1 MKKKLIVLSGLALI
15 SLPFMVSAQTTGGTA
30 TVCTGGQITTI
41 QSLICKFNEILG
53 AVLPLLIALGV
64 VFFVWG
70 VITYVIAGDEEAKTA
85 GRDKMIMGIIGL
97 AIIVG
102 LWGLVRIVTNT
113 FGINNVTNITLPTV
127 PY

>member
-1 MKKKLIVLSGLALI
+1 MKKKLIVLSGLALL
-15 SLPFMVSAQTTGGTA
+15 SAPFMVLAQTTGGTA
-30 TVCTGGQITTI
+30 TKCSGGQITTI

-70 VITYVIAGDEEAKTA
+70 VISFVIAADEEAKSA
-85 GRDKMIMGIIGL
+85 GRDKMIYGIIGL
-97 AIIVG
+97 AVIVG